1 MMKNTRFD
9 HEKKETIIDLW
20 EQWMF
25 YAHKIVDEKRIKE
38 VKEGDVLLSY
48 KPKKEQKIYYLKDWE
63 VDKMEIRHK
72 VDPQEI
78 RRGNYAIKNM
88 TASIKGIPSD
98 ENKKKIVYEFNQKA
112 KVRDSK

>member
-1 MMKNTRFD
+1 
-9 HEKKETIIDLW
+9 
-20 EQWMF
+20 MF
-25 YAHKIVDEKRIKE
+25 YAHKIVDEKKIRE

-48 KPKKEQKIYYLKDWE
+48 KPSYEQKIYYMKDWE

-72 VDPQEI
+72 IDQLETK
-78 RRGNYAIKNM
+78 RWNYAIKNM
-88 TASIKGIPSD
+88 TASVKGIPSD